1 MRLQK
6 LAVITLAALLCAVTA
21 RSGLAQVYGGG
32 MGAGG
37 TGSPGTGVYNPPKGG
52 YKSSTGI
59 AIGAAAAAGIGLA
72 YFVMRS
78 RGSLT
83 GCVESSSSGSQMIRS
98 KDQKEYA
105 VTDNNAVALTTGDR
119 VALKGKKSKTASG
132 TDGFMVRK
140 LVKDYGPCK
149 E

>member
-1 MRLQK
+1 MQK
-6 LAVITLAALLCAVTA
+6 LTVIALAALFCAVTA
-21 RSGLAQVYGGG
+21 RTGVAQVYGGG
-32 MGAGG
+32 MGGG
-37 TGSPGTGVYNPPKGG
+37 VPGQPQGGVYTPPKGG

-59 AIGAAAAAGIGLA
+59 AIGAAAAAGVGLA

-83 GCVESSSSGSQMIRS
+83 GCVENASSGSQSIKS
-98 KDQKEYA
+98 SGGKEYSVIDPNG
-105 VTDNNAVALTTGDR
+105 VTLAPGDR
-119 VALKGKKSKTASG
+119 VSLKGKKSKTASG
-132 TDGFMVRK
+132 ADGFTVNK